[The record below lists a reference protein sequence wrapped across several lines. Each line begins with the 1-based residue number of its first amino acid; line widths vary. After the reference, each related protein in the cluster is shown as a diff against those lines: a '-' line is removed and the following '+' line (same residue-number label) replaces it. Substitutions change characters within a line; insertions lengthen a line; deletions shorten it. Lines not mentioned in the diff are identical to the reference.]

1 MQNKESAKKL
11 LEFINQSPTCFHTID
26 NVRKVLEEKG
36 FLPLEENTEFLLQP
50 GERYY
55 IIRNGAS
62 VIAFQVPEKKLK
74 GFHIIA
80 SHSDTPCFKL
90 KENPEIT
97 VENSYVVLNVEKYGG
112 SILST
117 WLDRPLSI
125 AGRVMVRQQ
134 EGLGSHLVH
143 FEEDLCIIPNL
154 AIHLNREI
162 NKGVEYNPQTDMRPL
177 FAFGK
182 GADLKKKIAEKLGVQ
197 AEDILGTDLFLF
209 SRTPGCFLGQD
220 GAFIG
225 APRLDDTQCVFSSLQ
240 GFLQAE
246 NNTDGYM
253 KLYCVFDHEEV
264 GSRSRQGADSDF
276 LQVTLEK
283 ISRAAGEQSSL
294 ASLLADSF
302 LLSADNGH
310 GLHPN
315 HPEKSDP
322 TNRPVLNGGIVI
334 KYHGNQ
340 QYTTDAFT
348 GAVVKQICNSNRLPW
363 QTYHNR
369 SDIPGGSTL
378 GNISISHCSI
388 PSADVGL
395 AQLSM
400 HSAFETAGAEDTES
414 FIRFAKAFYES
425 GGHRLV

>member
-1 MQNKESAKKL
+1 MSSKESAKKL
-11 LEFINQSPTCFHTID
+11 LEFIDKSPTGFHTVF
-26 NVRKVLEEKG
+26 NVKEALEKNGFEQLREGEAWSLKEGEK
-36 FLPLEENTEFLLQP
+36 
-50 GERYY
+50 YY
-55 IIRNGAS
+55 VIRNEAS
-62 VIAFQVPEKKLK
+62 LIAFQLPKKELK
-74 GFHIIA
+74 GFRIIA
-80 SHSDTPCFKL
+80 THCDTPCFKL

-97 VENSYVVLNVEKYGG
+97 VENSYVTLNVEKYGG

-125 AGRVMVRQQ
+125 AGRVILKGKR
-134 EGLGSHLVH
+134 GLESRLVN
-143 FEEDLCIIPNL
+143 FEENLCIIPNL

-162 NKGVEYNPQTDMRPL
+162 NKGIEYNPQTDMRPL
-177 FAFGK
+177 FSGEK
-182 GADLKKKIAEKLGVQ
+182 DTSLKKLLADKLEVEEE
-197 AEDILGTDLFLF
+197 AILGMDLFLY
-209 SRTPGCFLGQD
+209 SRTPGCFMGYQD
-220 GAFIG
+220 AFVG

-240 GFLQAE
+240 GFLIAD
-246 NNTDGYM
+246 NPSYM

-264 GSRSRQGADSDF
+264 GSRTRQGADSDF
-276 LQVTLEK
+276 LEVTLEK
-283 ISRAAGEQSSL
+283 ISRASGKEDRL
-294 ASLLADSF
+294 ADLLADSI

-340 QYTTDAFT
+340 QYTTDGFT
-348 GAVVKQICNSNRLPW
+348 GAVVKDICNREKIPY

-378 GNISISHCSI
+378 GNISISHCSV

-395 AQLSM
+395 AQLAM
-400 HSAFETAGAEDTES
+400 HSAFETAGTKDTEY
-414 FIRFAKAFYES
+414 FIRFARAFYEDQ
-425 GGHRLV
+425 GHTLV

>member
-1 MQNKESAKKL
+1 MQSKERAKQL
-11 LEFINQSPTCFHTID
+11 LKFIDQSPTCFHTID
-26 NVRKVLEEKG
+26 NVREALEKEG
-36 FLPLEENTEFLLQP
+36 FFRLTENTEFALQP
-50 GERYY
+50 GGKYY
-55 IIRNGAS
+55 VIRNGGS
-62 VIAFQVPEKKLK
+62 IIAFQPGKELK

-125 AGRVMVRQQ
+125 AGRVIVRA
-134 EGLGSHLVH
+134 EGGLESRLIN
-143 FEEDLCIIPNL
+143 FDEDLCIIPNI
-154 AIHLNREI
+154 AIHLNREM

-177 FAFGK
+177 LAFGK
-182 GADLKKKIAEKLGVQ
+182 EANIKKKAADKLQVRI
-197 AEDILGTDLFLF
+197 EDILGTDLFLYN
-209 SRTPGCFLGQD
+209 RAKGCFMGHEE
-220 GAFIG
+220 AFIG

-240 GFLQAE
+240 GFLQA
-246 NNTDGYM
+246 DAAAYM
-253 KLYCVFDHEEV
+253 KVYCVFDHEEV
-264 GSRSRQGADSDF
+264 GSRTRQGADSDF

-283 ISRAAGEQSSL
+283 ISQAVGGQESL

-348 GAVVKQICNSNRLPW
+348 GAVVKEICNRQKIPW

-395 AQLSM
+395 AQLAM
-400 HSAFETAGAEDTES
+400 HSAFETAGAADTEY
-414 FIRFAKAFYES
+414 FIQFAKAFYES
-425 GGHRLV
+425 DGHRLV

>member
-1 MQNKESAKKL
+1 MTVRESAKKL
-11 LEFINQSPTCFHTID
+11 LEFIDQSPTSFHTVA
-26 NVRKVLEEKG
+26 NAGKALEEAGYEELKEGQKWSLQEGKG
-36 FLPLEENTEFLLQP
+36 YFV
-50 GERYY
+50 
-55 IIRNGAS
+55 IRNDAS
-62 VIAFQVPEKKLK
+62 LIAFQVPMQEVK
-74 GFHIIA
+74 GFRLIA

-125 AGRVMVRQQ
+125 AGRVILKTDS
-134 EGLGSHLVH
+134 GLKSRLIKMD
-143 FEEDLCIIPNL
+143 EPLCVIPNV
-154 AIHLNREI
+154 AIHLNREM
-162 NKGVEYNPQTDMRPL
+162 NKGVEYNPQTDMRPV
-177 FAFGK
+177 FSDGK
-182 GADLKKKIAEKLGVQ
+182 ESSLKKMIADRLQIE
-197 AEDILGTDLFLF
+197 EDRILGSDLFLYH
-209 SRTPGCFLGQD
+209 RIPGCLWGYD
-220 GAFIG
+220 EAFVG

-246 NNTDGYM
+246 NDAYLKM
-253 KLYCVFDHEEV
+253 YCVFDHEEV
-264 GSRSRQGADSDF
+264 GSRTRQGADSDF

-283 ISRAAGEQSSL
+283 IGRALGKEGGL
-294 ASLLADSF
+294 ADLLANSL

-340 QYTTDAFT
+340 QYTTDGFT
-348 GAVVKQICNSNRLPW
+348 GAIVKDICKREDIPF

-369 SDIPGGSTL
+369 SDIAGGSTL
-378 GNISISHCSI
+378 GNISIAHCSI

-395 AQLSM
+395 AQLAM
-400 HSAFETAGAEDTES
+400 HSAFETAGAKDTDY
-414 FIRFAKAFYES
+414 FIRFAKAFYEDKE
-425 GGHRLV
+425 HTLV